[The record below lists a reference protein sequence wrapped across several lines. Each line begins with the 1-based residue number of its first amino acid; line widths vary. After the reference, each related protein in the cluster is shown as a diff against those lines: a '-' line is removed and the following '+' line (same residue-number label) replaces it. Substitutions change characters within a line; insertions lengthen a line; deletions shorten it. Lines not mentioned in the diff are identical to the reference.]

1 MIDNLTRLVNRW
13 VMTGPRRQQI
23 LDAAFDTFLRYG
35 YRRTTMDDIAK
46 HVGLS
51 RPTLY
56 LTFPSKEAVF
66 RAVVEVGYERIFDDI
81 AVALPAA
88 RSLTEQLEVVL
99 EIWGVRPFDLV
110 TRAPAAEELMSDT
123 FDFAGDL
130 FRGATERLTVLLV
143 DIIRAGVTG
152 PDRLHPSVQDRARVL
167 VAAVHGFK
175 STARDTAGMRRL
187 VRDLVAMVVAGLPLR
202 TAG

>member
-1 MIDNLTRLVNRW
+1 
-13 VMTGPRRQQI
+13 MTDPRRQQI

-66 RAVVEVGYERIFDDI
+66 RAVVEAGHERIFDDI
-81 AVALPAA
+81 AAALPAA

-99 EIWGVRPFDLV
+99 EIWSVRPFDLV
-110 TRAPAAEELMSDT
+110 THSPAAEELMSDT
-123 FDFAGDL
+123 FDFASDL
-130 FRGATERLTVLLV
+130 FRGATEQLTTLLV
-143 DIIRAGVTG
+143 DIIQAAVIR
-152 PDRLHPSVQDRARVL
+152 PDRLHPSVQDRVRVL

-175 STARDTAGMRRL
+175 SAARDTADMRRL
-187 VRDLVAMVVAGLPLR
+187 VHDLIAMTVAGLSLR
-202 TAG
+202 TSG